1 MLNWLCLYFFSTL
14 ERCFSHSFKKRKT
27 EIIVTIVIS
36 LLDLKVFKW
45 CFVFLT
51 LFQAAQAVLIA
62 LFQLN
67 TPEFTMLLA
76 ALPKTFQDGAT
87 KLLQNHLKNTGSVAQ
102 VSSKQSVRSR
112 NNAKL

>member
-45 CFVFLT
+45 CFVFFNFIPGGPGGANRPLPAEHSRVHHAAGSSSQN
-51 LFQAAQAVLIA
+51 LSGWGHQAASESFEEHGQRC
-62 LFQLN
+62 
-67 TPEFTMLLA
+67 
-76 ALPKTFQDGAT
+76 
-87 KLLQNHLKNTGSVAQ
+87 TGE
-102 VSSKQSVRSR
+102 
-112 NNAKL
+112 L